1 MTEKGGPTKSPT
13 SSSTNE
19 LLCTVASKSHA
30 LLKAF
35 DESTQRMCKVVLRAD
50 AVIFPGASRR
60 KEGESWWDQ
69 NQRRTAGRQSQP
81 PPRPGS
87 LPFPQPLGTQAEEVL
102 SLADDC
108 RRVSVPL
115 FTAPQKQAKEGEL
128 TPSPS
133 PRGEWALGGRR
144 SPLQRH
150 SSPLLRPLCRPALG
164 ECHLKRRHGEFPSW
178 RNG

>member
-1 MTEKGGPTKSPT
+1 MNQLRECAQRSSGQMRSFFLGHQGGKRVRVWGAVGGTRT
-13 SSSTNE
+13 RGE
-19 LLCTVASKSHA
+19 
-30 LLKAF
+30 
-35 DESTQRMCKVVLRAD
+35 QRGGSL
-50 AVIFPGASRR
+50 
-60 KEGESWWDQ
+60 
-69 NQRRTAGRQSQP
+69 QP

-87 LPFPQPLGTQAEEVL
+87 LPFPQPLGTQAEEAL

-164 ECHLKRRHGEFPSW
+164 EPHLKRRQPGTPGLGGWMAAWKSMTKTSGP
-178 RNG
+178 RSASLDSPRCPALP